1 MKLAVSGKGGVGK
14 TTVSALLA
22 YLFAQRGMNVLAI
35 DADPS
40 PHLADAL
47 GFPEAENITPLAEMK
62 ELLMERSGSQGGAF
76 YNLNPRV
83 EDLPERFMV
92 TRDNIRLMVLGSVQ
106 KGGSGCACPE
116 NMVLRTLVRKL
127 FTSESEVIILD
138 MEAGVEHLGRATV
151 QAVDALLIVV
161 EPSRGS
167 IETTE
172 KIIRLAKEIGLDRL
186 FLVGNKI
193 RNQSDRD
200 YITTRLKD
208 LPMAGFLPLDMK
220 VSDAEREGTP
230 PFVASTE
237 LREAGENIIKQVMST
252 NNRSQHTEFRS
263 QNCSDF

>member
-22 YLFAQRGMNVLAI
+22 YLFAQKGMNVLAI

-167 IETTE
+167 IETAE
-172 KIIRLAKEIGLDRL
+172 KITRLAREIGLNRI

-193 RNQSDRD
+193 RNEADKE
-200 YITTRLKD
+200 YITARIKE
-208 LPMAGFLPLDMK
+208 LPFAGFLSLDLK
-220 VSDAEREGTP
+220 VLEAEREGIP
-230 PFVASTE
+230 PFVASAE
-237 LREAGENIIKQVMST
+237 LRQEGENII
-252 NNRSQHTEFRS
+252 NRISLAV
-263 QNCSDF
+263 

>member
-22 YLFAQRGMNVLAI
+22 YLFAQRGINVLAI

-47 GFPEAENITPLAEMK
+47 GFPEAESITPLAEMK
-62 ELLMERSGSQGGAF
+62 ELLMERSGSEGGPF

-83 EDLPERFMV
+83 EDLPDRFMM
-92 TRDNIRLMVLGSVQ
+92 TKGNIHLMVLGSVQ
-106 KGGSGCACPE
+106 KGGGGCACPE
-116 NMVLRTLVRKL
+116 NVVLRTLVRKL
-127 FTSESEVIILD
+127 FTSESEAIILD

-167 IETTE
+167 VETAE
-172 KIIRLAKEIGLDRL
+172 KIVHLAREIGLKRI

-193 RNQSDRD
+193 GNESDRD
-200 YITTRLKD
+200 YITSRIKE
-208 LPMAGFLPLDMK
+208 LPFAGFLPLDLK
-220 VSDAEREGTP
+220 VSNAEREGVP
-230 PFVASTE
+230 PFVASAE
-237 LREAGENIIKQVMST
+237 LRQAGEEIIANLQP
-252 NNRSQHTEFRS
+252 
-263 QNCSDF
+263 